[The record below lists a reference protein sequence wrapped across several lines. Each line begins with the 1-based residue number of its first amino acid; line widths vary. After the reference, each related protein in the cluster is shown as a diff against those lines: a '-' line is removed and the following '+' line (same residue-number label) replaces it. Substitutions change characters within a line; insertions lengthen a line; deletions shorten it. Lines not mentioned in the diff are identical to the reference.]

1 MKIEFSEDDIKDM
14 IIEHARAL
22 CPTVEWETVEID
34 TGYGPGIR
42 KVVVGERKPRPAA
55 LEVVNG

>member
-22 CPTVEWETVEID
+22 CPTIEWETVEID
-34 TGYGPGIR
+34 TGYSYIR
-42 KVVVGERKPRPAA
+42 KAVVGEREPRPVT